1 MEMYFQQKPE
11 IQDYCTLLHE
21 NNSFCP
27 SIIAS
32 MEQNSNKLSQHLSN
46 LLQLKHDN
54 NDDNGGYTDEQN
66 IYMTDR
72 ETIEYATQHDLPI
85 FISID
90 GSLDEQSGASTT
102 ITIVAPDIRDY
113 DNRDGTKWQDRE
125 AKILLIR
132 SWCLPKK

>member
-1 MEMYFQQKPE
+1 
-11 IQDYCTLLHE
+11 
-21 NNSFCP
+21 
-27 SIIAS
+27 
-32 MEQNSNKLSQHLSN
+32 LSQHLSN
-46 LLQLKHDN
+46 FLQLKHDD

-102 ITIVAPDIRDY
+102 ITIVAPDVRDY